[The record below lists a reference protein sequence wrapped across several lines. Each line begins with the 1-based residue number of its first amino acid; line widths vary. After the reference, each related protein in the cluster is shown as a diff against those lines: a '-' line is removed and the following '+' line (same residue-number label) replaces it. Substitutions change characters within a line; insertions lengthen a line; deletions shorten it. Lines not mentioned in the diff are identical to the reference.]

1 MLPCLGSYLV
11 QQHSKRHITAKA
23 LFTLGAATHAYM
35 QTDPT
40 DPTQLCYYYGIDRQ
54 DREV

>member
-11 QQHSKRHITAKA
+11 QQHSKRYITAKA
-23 LFTLGAATHAYM
+23 LFTLGAATRGYM

-40 DPTQLCYYYGIDRQ
+40 DPTHLGYYCGKDRQ